1 MPKHKEGGGG
11 HTPRKTVNSPIT
23 VKAIYRHSRSL
34 CLVLDT
40 NNNLYKLSKRRIVKV
55 QELYPTLWTLQNTQ
69 PIKYTD
75 TNTAIKNAEFNAFS
89 EIAKKLNVTPEE
101 AHELSLEIDKEDE
114 AEFLSRFSEIANKRG
129 ITPEEVYEEMIE
141 ETGKQV
147 EEYLK
152 QLNEERITR
161 MKKLIQFRKGQAFVP
176 YKPKDTT

>member
-1 MPKHKEGGGG
+1 
-11 HTPRKTVNSPIT
+11 
-23 VKAIYRHSRSL
+23 
-34 CLVLDT
+34 LDT

-152 QLNEERITR
+152 QLNEERIIR

>member
-1 MPKHKEGGGG
+1 
-11 HTPRKTVNSPIT
+11 
-23 VKAIYRHSRSL
+23 
-34 CLVLDT
+34 LDT

-69 PIKYTD
+69 PIRYTD
-75 TNTAIKNAEFNAFS
+75 TNTAKDDAEFNAFS

-101 AHELSLEIDKEDE
+101 AHELSIEIDKEDE
-114 AEFLSRFSEIANKRG
+114 AKFLSRFSEIANKRG
-129 ITPEEVYEEMIE
+129 ITLEEAYQEAIE

-161 MKKLIQFRKGQAFVP
+161 MKKLIQFRKGNHTQPTILKLTIDKNAN
-176 YKPKDTT
+176 T